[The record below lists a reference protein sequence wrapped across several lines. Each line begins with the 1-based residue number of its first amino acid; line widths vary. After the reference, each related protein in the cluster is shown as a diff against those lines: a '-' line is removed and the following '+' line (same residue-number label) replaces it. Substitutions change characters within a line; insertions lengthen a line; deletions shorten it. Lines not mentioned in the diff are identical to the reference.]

1 MSSISREVIRHLGKL
16 LKRES
21 EADLQ
26 DFDLNTVIADALH
39 VLLPEAKKRQV
50 TVTEKKSTQPL
61 LVQANPVHIEQVIL
75 NLVTNSLDAL
85 SDVEPDARWINIR
98 SEVLPKRSRVEVS
111 VIDSGP
117 GIPENKLRAVFDTF
131 FTTKEQG
138 TGLGLSVARTIVETY
153 GGKIWAE
160 NGPLCGAAIRFTLPL
175 IESGSDAH
183 AHRT

>member
-1 MSSISREVIRHLGKL
+1 
-16 LKRES
+16 
-21 EADLQ
+21 A
-26 DFDLNTVIADALH
+26 
-39 VLLPEAKKRQV
+39 
-50 TVTEKKSTQPL
+50 
-61 LVQANPVHIEQVIL
+61 
-75 NLVTNSLDAL
+75 
-85 SDVEPDARWINIR
+85 PDARWINIR
-98 SEVLPKRSRVEVS
+98 SEVLPKRSRIQVS